1 MFNFIILAAEFV
13 AERLF
18 KKLFVAIMNKS
29 DKKDLKNN
37 PDKTV
42 RPYKSV
48 MYCGLMFC
56 VIALFF
62 GSPIIFA
69 DNIAEKIEGA
79 LCLAIVGIP
88 LGIFPAMLY
97 LNIKY
102 EYDSYGF
109 TFRNIF
115 RRNYE
120 YGYWQIFRLTEKAYG
135 LKLEMDDTRVIYVF
149 KVYNGSEEFINRI
162 IKKVEG

>member
-1 MFNFIILAAEFV
+1 MFELIILVAGFV
-13 AERLF
+13 AERLL
-18 KKLFVAIMNKS
+18 KKLFVALMNKS

-37 PDKTV
+37 PAKTV
-42 RPYKSV
+42 RPYKSI

-120 YGYWQIFRLTEKAYG
+120 YGWRNIR
-135 LKLEMDDTRVIYVF
+135 
-149 KVYNGSEEFINRI
+149 
-162 IKKVEG
+162 